1 MNDYGT
7 MCGSKKKHM
16 YLSHCLHKLLQ
27 FYRPQSRL
35 GQLGR
40 WLCVR
45 YHFFFS
51 LFLLWKM
58 LFHRGCCQNKSIA
71 LNMEWT
77 TAYSIKGRVC
87 GFRGTPHP
95 SPPCQLALGWP
106 CAPILLPSG
115 LSSDGTT
122 ESVCGGWAVHPWRIN
137 QKALLVRVFS
147 SMFVSLFTQIHS
159 RNTSAAWVS

>member
-40 WLCVR
+40 WFCVR

-51 LFLLWKM
+51 FFFCERCFSTEVAAKTKAWSELLHIQ
-58 LFHRGCCQNKSIA
+58 LRGGCVVLGA
-71 LNMEWT
+71 LPTPPLPASWLWDDPAPQSSCPLACLQMGPQ
-77 TAYSIKGRVC
+77 KVC
-87 GFRGTPHP
+87 
-95 SPPCQLALGWP
+95 LG
-106 CAPILLPSG
+106 
-115 LSSDGTT
+115 
-122 ESVCGGWAVHPWRIN
+122 GGAVHPWRIN